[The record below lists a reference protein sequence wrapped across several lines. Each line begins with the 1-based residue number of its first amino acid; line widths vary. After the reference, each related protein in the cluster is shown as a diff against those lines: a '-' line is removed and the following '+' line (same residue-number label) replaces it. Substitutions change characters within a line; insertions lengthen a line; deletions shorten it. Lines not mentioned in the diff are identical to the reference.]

1 MRLPRFEVGEGRD
14 VLLVELEIANRKVLL
29 DVPAGDDL
37 RRRAAMFCR
46 DLATT
51 GFSKSVP

>member
-14 VLLVELEIANRKVLL
+14 VLLVELEIANRKGLL